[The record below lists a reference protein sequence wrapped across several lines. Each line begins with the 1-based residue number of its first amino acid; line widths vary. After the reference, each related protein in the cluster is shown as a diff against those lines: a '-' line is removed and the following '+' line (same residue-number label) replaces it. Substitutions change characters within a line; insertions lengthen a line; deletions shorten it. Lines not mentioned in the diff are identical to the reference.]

1 MNQQDNDSLIIAD
14 KVREF
19 YDRHPYPPPVA
30 ELDSYPLLKL
40 FIIPKKNS
48 RMAGVHFFKNYGSTT
63 RSVSMHHKS
72 DL

>member
-30 ELDSYPLLKL
+30 ELDS
-40 FIIPKKNS
+40 
-48 RMAGVHFFKNYGSTT
+48 
-63 RSVSMHHKS
+63 
-72 DL
+72 